1 MITEPG
7 INKIL
12 ARNNN
17 STIDLIKKYLKI
29 SLSVHESK
37 LIALVGH
44 YDCAGNPTKKKAQLN
59 DILTAVKTICL
70 WNFNVEVIGL
80 WVDKN
85 WKVSLVNY

>member
-1 MITEPG
+1 MITAPG

-17 STIDLIKKYLKI
+17 STIDLIKNYLKI
-29 SLSVHESK
+29 SLSIHESK

-44 YDCAGNPTKKKAQLN
+44 YDCAGNPTGKKSQLN

-70 WNFNVEVIGL
+70 WNFNVKVIGL
-80 WVDKN
+80 WVDEN
-85 WKVSLVNY
+85 WKVSVVNY